1 MFVLDIMTRNPV
13 TIHPDVPVTEAQVLM
28 RREHI
33 HRLPVIDHHGKLVG
47 IISDK
52 DLLNVTPSV
61 ATTLDMYEMT
71 SLLAQL
77 KVEKIMTRKVI
88 CANEDTLIEE
98 AARLMADHDI
108 GGLPVVKKDTSVVG
122 IITESDVFHLF
133 IEMFGS
139 RRKGLRLTLL
149 VPQKQGELAALAGAI
164 SAKGGNIIAFGTAP
178 GTDSTNAIC
187 VMKLEGISREVAI
200 ELTKPLVIEIKDI
213 REV

>member
-98 AARLMADHDI
+98 AARLI
-108 GGLPVVKKDTSVVG
+108 PT
-122 IITESDVFHLF
+122 TESDVFHLF

>member
-1 MFVLDIMTRNPV
+1 MFVSDIMTHNPV
-13 TIHPDVPVTEAQVLM
+13 VVHPDVPVTEAQVLM
-28 RREHI
+28 RREHV
-33 HRLPVIDHHGKLVG
+33 HRLPVIDHHGKLIG

-71 SLLAQL
+71 SLLSQL
-77 KVEKIMTRKVI
+77 KVDKIMTRKVI
-88 CANEDTLIEE
+88 AVSEDTLIEE

-108 GGLPVVKKDTSVVG
+108 GGLPVVKKDNSVVG

-149 VPQKQGELAALAGAI
+149 VPQKQGELAALASAI
-164 SAKGGNIIAFGTAP
+164 AAKGGNIIAFGTAP
-178 GTDSTNAIC
+178 GTDSTNVIC
-187 VMKLEGISREVAI
+187 VMKVEGISRETADA
-200 ELTKPLVIEIKDI
+200 LAKPLVLEIKDM